1 MSFLNFDNAL
11 SSIYEGDSNI
21 DPFIYLATYF
31 DLLRNQVDLY
41 VIENKIPVAQ
51 YLDLIQIIK
60 DHETECIQNCH
71 NHFDFIKKKIKEMID
86 KRIELN
92 KETCGTLKFVER
104 NLSIRNEWVEVLR
117 VMFHKNLFFLESF
130 EQKKLGCLV
139 FVKSLLLD
147 DQQIDTIKLFY

>member
-1 MSFLNFDNAL
+1 
-11 SSIYEGDSNI
+11 
-21 DPFIYLATYF
+21 
-31 DLLRNQVDLY
+31 
-41 VIENKIPVAQ
+41 
-51 YLDLIQIIK
+51 
-60 DHETECIQNCH
+60 
-71 NHFDFIKKKIKEMID
+71 MID

-147 DQQIDTIKLFY
+147 DQQIDTIKLFYRKFAIEM